1 MTAAFPSG
9 SSAGK
14 IAAHDHGRGG
24 THSVA
29 ALGRDCAVGTAHRC
43 RVDAAAPP
51 DAIARLSPREGQVA
65 VVVARGLT
73 NMQVAR
79 LLSMSPRTVESHLS
93 RIYAKLHVRSR
104 YELAR
109 LLGILG
115 RPGENAAALAALSPR
130 ELEVISLVGT
140 GMSNRQAARL
150 LFVSPKTVEFHLARV
165 FAKLQV
171 SSREQLYRIIH
182 SCEACYRSTEPPGP

>member
-1 MTAAFPSG
+1 M
-9 SSAGK
+9 
-14 IAAHDHGRGG
+14 
-24 THSVA
+24 
-29 ALGRDCAVGTAHRC
+29 
-43 RVDAAAPP
+43 
-51 DAIARLSPREGQVA
+51 
-65 VVVARGLT
+65 VARGLT

-93 RIYAKLHVRSR
+93 RVYAKLHVRSR

-182 SCEACYRSTEPPGP
+182 SCEACYRSAEPPGP

>member
-1 MTAAFPSG
+1 M
-9 SSAGK
+9 
-14 IAAHDHGRGG
+14 
-24 THSVA
+24 
-29 ALGRDCAVGTAHRC
+29 
-43 RVDAAAPP
+43 
-51 DAIARLSPREGQVA
+51 
-65 VVVARGLT
+65 VVARGLT
-73 NMQVAR
+73 NLQVAR

-115 RPGENAAALAALSPR
+115 RPGDNAAALAALSPR

-171 SSREQLYRIIH
+171 SSHEQLYRITH
-182 SCEACYRSTEPPGP
+182 SCEACYRSTTEPPGP